1 MQCFRKIFTILI
13 VCMLTIGASAQSGTQ
28 PPAEGGIMPEI
39 LLSVPKNADHQQYLG
54 LSGKSSFNIPE
65 IDAEVV
71 IIEIFSMY

>member
-1 MQCFRKIFTILI
+1 MQSFMKIFLILT
-13 VCMLTIGASAQSGTQ
+13 VCMAAIGALAQTGAR

-39 LLSVPKNADHQQYLG
+39 LLSVPQSPDHQRYLG
-54 LSGKSSFNIPE
+54 VTGKSTFTIPE